1 MLYPYKVSFVVV
13 VAAVVLLI
21 AKYTVAATDCCTDH
35 QPHQWLVGFDRSVVG
50 IKAGFSLATKSES
63 ESESESEWES
73 GVINC
78 VGLNDLV
85 KTLF

>member
-1 MLYPYKVSFVVV
+1 M
-13 VAAVVLLI
+13 
-21 AKYTVAATDCCTDH
+21 
-35 QPHQWLVGFDRSVVG
+35 GFDRSVVG
-50 IKAGFSLATKSES
+50 IKAGFSLATES

>member
-1 MLYPYKVSFVVV
+1 M
-13 VAAVVLLI
+13 
-21 AKYTVAATDCCTDH
+21 
-35 QPHQWLVGFDRSVVG
+35 GFDRSVVG
-50 IKAGFSLATKSES
+50 IKAGFSLATES

-85 KTLF
+85 KSSEWQAEAEELNQSQSVGTCFMIGLSFRFCFLLRQYGFQ